1 MRKGKE
7 ILNCGSCLYSNFN
20 NDGSAMCDKKI
31 FMTGKLLHIDKNKVE
46 LPCPSHSSK
55 YIEEIRYMRSNK
67 WLHESEEGEYCEVC
81 RRWVDLDDISQY
93 GYIEVQDDKGNPTGK
108 KMQCKICR
116 EKGRR

>member
-1 MRKGKE
+1 MD
-7 ILNCGSCLYSNFN
+7 NCKSCLYSNDLEN
-20 NDGSAMCDKKI
+20 GQVLCDKVI
-31 FMTGKLLHIDKNKVE
+31 LLYGKEVYVESDKVD

-55 YIEEIRYMRSNK
+55 YIEEIRYMRNNK

-93 GYIEVQDDKGNPTGK
+93 NFIEVQDKNGKVTGE
-108 KMQCKICR
+108 KMQCKICG